1 MTISIKHDLPR
12 EEYFIDPVNSQD
24 NERIVELKLAMDWY
38 EKVFNAGRADNIL
51 EIGNVL
57 GFYGF
62 SDHECIDKFAA
73 LPDISPAGTVDNV
86 DALEYDYTGRD
97 VICVST
103 IEHMGM
109 TDYDNPTPNEGQD
122 AITALDKIHNEA
134 STYFITFG
142 AKYNTLLDEYVKNN
156 LDRYDWHGW
165 VRTGRDKFDYTA
177 QDMAVWDKGVDDPF
191 PFSNSIILLQKG
203 Q

>member
-38 EKVFNAGRADNIL
+38 EKVFNAGRADTIL

-109 TDYDNPTPNEGQD
+109 NDYDNPTPNEGQD

-156 LDRYDWHGW
+156 LDRYDSCTVGLEL
-165 VRTGRDKFDYTA
+165 VEISLTILLKTRSRN
-177 QDMAVWDKGVDDPF
+177 KGVDDPF

-203 Q
+203 